1 MATATS
7 PDFIQIIAQGAKQ
20 PAGPAPAAA
29 AARDDRRTAP
39 RLATS
44 ANDYV
49 TFNSVRFP
57 LRNWSATGLLFG
69 PMGTPPG
76 VGQKLTLNVTVTCGQ
91 DRLRFDAA
99 CEVVRVVNNLV
110 AAKYACQSPEAAARI
125 RAYFEAHP

>member
-1 MATATS
+1 MTATS

-29 AARDDRRTAP
+29 RDDRRAAP
-39 RLATS
+39 RIATS

-57 LRNWSATGLLFG
+57 LKNWSATGLLFG
-69 PMGTPPG
+69 PMGSPPA
-76 VGQKLTLNVTVTCGQ
+76 VGQKLTLNVTVMCGQ

-99 CEVVRVVNNLV
+99 CDVVRVANNLV
-110 AAKYACQSPEAAARI
+110 AAKYACQSAEVAAKI
-125 RAYFEAHP
+125 RAYFEAHQ

>member
-1 MATATS
+1 MTATS
-7 PDFIQIIAQGAKQ
+7 PDFIQIIAQGAKR
-20 PAGPAPAAA
+20 PAAPVAAA
-29 AARDDRRTAP
+29 AAGSDRRTSP
-39 RLATS
+39 RLATT

-57 LRNWSATGLLFG
+57 LRNWSASGLLFG

-76 VGQKLTLNVTVTCGQ
+76 IGQKLTLNVTVMCGQ

-99 CEVVRVVNNLV
+99 CEVVRVASNLV
-110 AAKYACQSPEAAARI
+110 AARYACQSPEVAAKI

>member
-1 MATATS
+1 VTVTS
-7 PDFIQIIAQGAKQ
+7 PDFIQIIAKGAKH
-20 PAGPAPAAA
+20 PAGPASAAA
-29 AARDDRRTAP
+29 GSDRRVSP
-39 RLATS
+39 RVATS

-57 LRNWSATGLLFG
+57 LKNWSGSGLLFG
-69 PMGTPPG
+69 PMGSPPA
-76 VGQKLTLNVTVTCGQ
+76 VGQKLTLQVTVMCGQ

-110 AAKYACQSPEAAARI
+110 AAKYACQSADTAAKI